1 MQNNENNEPGPAIMK
16 TPEFM
21 NIKKEFVIFLS
32 NDNKAEYNLSIELNN
47 ELIILLLKNK
57 DDISFKCQKEY
68 SLEEMH
74 ELSKIFVFYPNLSDI
89 YNYLV
94 EMIENKNLVLKKN
107 LDEIYL
113 TFTFENPRTRKNEE
127 VKLFLE
133 KKLLN
138 KEEENNLIIKE
149 INELK
154 KEVKELKEENKYLK
168 QELEKKK
175 ENNNDIIKDNLEQI
189 INVLIEEKIK
199 EKEKEKEK
207 NNNNDKN
214 KENELKNINEFITI
228 LNNDHNEQI
237 KKLQDKVN
245 EMNSKINNL
254 TNNDFN
260 SLKTS
265 LKEEVQNV
273 NNFIN
278 NINNITQEDILKVNN
293 NIREI
298 EKNLFSSKSSL
309 EEEIKSLQLIINST
323 EEEIQSI
330 KYLVNDLGTNSGLPQ
345 DNRREKENTILN
357 LITIIKQKITDY
369 QNTNIQLKLLYD
381 AGRDGRNCND
391 CHTKCNNVPNTLT
404 LITTTKGIKFG
415 FFRSIPIN
423 GNGEWKQD
431 NKAFFISLD
440 KKKIYKIQKDKSAVK
455 FDDNYFMNTLNFSLS
470 GNILSDK
477 YTCTDKTNMNLNFEG
492 FTEEFE
498 LTCGDK
504 NFYIKKFQVY
514 QLEFNC

>member
-1 MQNNENNEPGPAIMK
+1 
-16 TPEFM
+16 
-21 NIKKEFVIFLS
+21 
-32 NDNKAEYNLSIELNN
+32 
-47 ELIILLLKNK
+47 
-57 DDISFKCQKEY
+57 
-68 SLEEMH
+68 
-74 ELSKIFVFYPNLSDI
+74 
-89 YNYLV
+89 
-94 EMIENKNLVLKKN
+94 
-107 LDEIYL
+107 L
-113 TFTFENPRTRKNEE
+113 TFTFEKQKKKKNEE
-127 VKLFLE
+127 VKLFME
-133 KKLLN
+133 KKMIN

-189 INVLIEEKIK
+189 INVLIEEKLK
-199 EKEKEKEK
+199 EKEKEKN

-228 LNNDHNEQI
+228 LNNDHNEEI
-237 KKLQDKVN
+237 KKLQDKIN

-254 TNNDFN
+254 INNDFN

-265 LKEEVQNV
+265 LKEEVQNI

-298 EKNLFSSKSSL
+298 EKKLSL
-309 EEEIKSLQLIINST
+309 YKISHEEEIKSLQLILNTS

-330 KYLVNDLGTNSGLPQ
+330 KYLVNELGNNGALPK
-345 DNRREKENTILN
+345 DNRRGKDNTILN
-357 LITIIKQKITDY
+357 LITIMKQKIPDY

-381 AGRDGRNCND
+381 AGLDGRNCNY
-391 CHTKCNNVPNTLT
+391 CHAKCNNVPNTLT

-423 GNGEWKQD
+423 GNGAWKQD

-440 KKKIYKIQKDKSAVK
+440 KRKIYKIQKDKSAVK
-455 FDDNYFMNTLNFSLS
+455 FDDNCYLNTFNFSLS

-492 FTEEFE
+492 FTEDFE

-504 NFYIKKFQVY
+504 FFYIKKFQVY